1 MVDVGPWR
9 VGASSQAGFVDK
21 NIRPGWHPVL
31 DADSAR
37 KTAALE
43 LIVVPAIEKRILV
56 VRERQ
61 VMLDEDLADLYGVET
76 RVLVQQVKRNAKR
89 FPADFM
95 FQLSTKE
102 FSDLKS
108 QSVISS
114 GDHGGRRT
122 PPLVFT
128 EQGIAMLSGI
138 LRSER
143 AIAVNIEIMRVFIE
157 LRRVASSYAAIEK
170 RLEQIEQEIGARL
183 GEHDEQLDQIF
194 KTLRQLISPPPRPRQ
209 PVGFRVPEDEG

>member
-1 MVDVGPWR
+1 M
-9 VGASSQAGFVDK
+9 S
-21 NIRPGWHPVL
+21 
-31 DADSAR
+31 DSAR

-43 LIVVPAIEKRILV
+43 LIVAPAIEKRILA

-95 FQLSTKE
+95 FQLSAEE

-128 EQGIAMLSGI
+128 EQGIAMLSGV

-170 RLEQIEQEIGARL
+170 RLEQIEQEIDARL

-194 KTLRQLISPPPRPRQ
+194 KTLRQLISPPPRPKQ
-209 PVGFRVPEDEG
+209 PVGFRLPEDDG

>member
-1 MVDVGPWR
+1 M
-9 VGASSQAGFVDK
+9 S
-21 NIRPGWHPVL
+21 
-31 DADSAR
+31 DSVR

-43 LIVVPAIEKRILV
+43 LIVAPAIEKRILV

-95 FQLSTKE
+95 LQLSAEE

-128 EQGIAMLSGI
+128 EQGIAMLSGV
-138 LRSER
+138 LRGER

-170 RLEQIEQEIGARL
+170 RLEQIEQEIDARL

-194 KTLRQLISPPPRPRQ
+194 KTLRQLISPPRRRKQ
-209 PVGFRVPEDEG
+209 PVGFRLPEDEG